1 MDFIEIITGRFLL
14 NYIGGN
20 IRFIY
25 GTLWRT
31 IFNKPKFTFKEY
43 IKGPKKSNHYDDFGH
58 QFNNRIIEA
67 IFLGIIIFILVN
79 YYL

>member
-14 NYIGGN
+14 NYIGGT

-31 IFNKPKFTFKEY
+31 IFDKPKFTFKEY
-43 IKGPKKSNHYDDFGH
+43 IKGPKKSIHYDDFGH
-58 QFNNRIIEA
+58 QFNNRIIGV
-67 IFLGIIIFILVN
+67 IFLGIIILMLVN
-79 YYL
+79 YYP